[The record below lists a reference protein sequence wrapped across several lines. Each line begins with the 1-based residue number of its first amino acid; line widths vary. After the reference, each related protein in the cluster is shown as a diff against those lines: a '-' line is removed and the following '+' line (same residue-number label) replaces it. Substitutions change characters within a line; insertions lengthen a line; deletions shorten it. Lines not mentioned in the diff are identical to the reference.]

1 MALLLWD
8 HIWYQLY
15 QLGSIEK
22 QKKGCKIVRRHFT
35 IVGEAGEVKVKEES
49 VGSLVKV
56 TKPF

>member
-1 MALLLWD
+1 MALLPWD

-22 QKKGCKIVRRHFT
+22 QNKGCKIVRRYFT

-49 VGSLVKV
+49 VEV
-56 TKPF
+56 